1 MSRLNDLYQEEI
13 RKSLREKFGY
23 KNEMQIPKLEKI
35 VINIG
40 VGEATENSKT
50 IDAAAS
56 DLATITGQKPIIC
69 KARRSLAAWKIREGM
84 PLGCKVTLR
93 GERMYEFL
101 DRLINIA
108 LPRVRDFR
116 GISATSFDGRGNYA
130 FGVKEQ
136 LIFPEVDYEKID
148 RIRGM
153 DIIIVTTAKTDEEAR
168 EMFTQFGMPFKK

>member
-101 DRLINIA
+101 DLSLIHI
-108 LPRVRDFR
+108 
-116 GISATSFDGRGNYA
+116 
-130 FGVKEQ
+130 
-136 LIFPEVDYEKID
+136 
-148 RIRGM
+148 
-153 DIIIVTTAKTDEEAR
+153 
-168 EMFTQFGMPFKK
+168 